1 METKED
7 IDTLNQYYKIWNKD
21 TYHLGPFGPGTC
33 LDTYLNTRERFLKAR
48 ERKKKREAKEK
59 KSKKLF
65 SDTLVR
71 KQMKLN
77 SDKKEAIDLKK
88 VTRLIDSNGNSE
100 EVVHH
105 SHTHTKCLDKKDDK
119 EQKQDYHRFF

>member
-1 METKED
+1 M
-7 IDTLNQYYKIWNKD
+7 
-21 TYHLGPFGPGTC
+21 G
-33 LDTYLNTRERFLKAR
+33 ERFLKAR

-59 KSKKLF
+59 KSKKV
-65 SDTLVR
+65 SAAIDTDTLV
-71 KQMKLN
+71 KEQMKLK

-119 EQKQDYHRFF
+119 KQKQEDDKKQKQEDDQKQKQED